1 MTETT
6 RRTQSMQAAQTMQ
19 HPEVAD
25 LLEPLQ
31 IFFGLRP
38 QSYGI
43 RMETHFEPDAYI
55 VRGEMPGIDPA
66 KDFEVTVADGV
77 LTIHAERTEQQT
89 ERHHS
94 EFRYGSYDRSMRL
107 PEGAKPDKVTAN
119 YTGGILTVRVGLDKP
134 AKAASHKIKVVAGD

>member
-1 MTETT
+1 MTEINS
-6 RRTQSMQAAQTMQ
+6 RTQPMQTMQ
-19 HPEVAD
+19 HPEVTD

-31 IFFGLRP
+31 VLLGLRP

-66 KDFEVTVADGV
+66 KDVEVTVTDGI
-77 LTIHAERTEQQT
+77 LTIRAERTEQQA

-94 EFRYGSYDRSMRL
+94 EFRYGSYNRSLRL
-107 PEGAKPDKVTAN
+107 PEGAKPDKVTAKYN
-119 YTGGILTVRVGLDKP
+119 SGILTVRVGLDKP
-134 AKAASHKIKVVAGD
+134 SKAASHKIKVIAGD